1 MKPRNLADRPDDKK
15 SCAVW
20 TGTQWEIWPVSAI
33 HPHRKTVIARCHECH
48 GPVLLMNASKDGR
61 NDAHFEHHPAH
72 TGCSLAHRN
81 FTGTKT
87 QHPLAVSD
95 PTKSERLA
103 FTDYISDQA
112 AEDIIGS
119 VKETEKEGLLL
130 ARVGQGAFRKK
141 LISRWGNCSVMGCGP
156 ETALVAS
163 HIVSWRACETNEE
176 RLDVNNGLLL
186 SPNLDKLFDRRL
198 ISFSNNGALLVSP
211 DLVPSDAVA
220 LGICAGMQPRLVPHG
235 IVKYLARHRDG
246 TEWCEPPIHTVTL
259 VDLLL
264 RS

>member
-1 MKPRNLADRPDDKK
+1 
-15 SCAVW
+15 
-20 TGTQWEIWPVSAI
+20 
-33 HPHRKTVIARCHECH
+33 
-48 GPVLLMNASKDGR
+48 MNASKDGR

-81 FTGTKT
+81 FTGIRTL
-87 QHPLAVSD
+87 HPLAMSD
-95 PTKSERLA
+95 PTKSDRLA

-112 AEDIIGS
+112 AEEIIGP
-119 VKETEKEGLLL
+119 VKDTEKERLLL
-130 ARVGQGAFRKK
+130 ARIGQGAFRKK
-141 LISRWGNCSVMGCGP
+141 LIARWGTCSVMGCGP

-198 ISFSNNGALLVSP
+198 ISFSDIGALMVSP
-211 DLVPSDAVA
+211 DLLPGDATA
-220 LGICAGMQPRLVPHG
+220 LGICAGMQLRLVPRG

-246 TEWCEPPIHTVTL
+246 TQWCELPTHAVT
-259 VDLLL
+259 
-264 RS
+264 